1 MSCEEKERLIRGL
14 AQALRYAEDYIFA
27 PDMGTDEVCMAWI
40 KDEIGR
46 VVALPREIGGIPLDE
61 IGATGFGL
69 AHVADVAQAYTSV
82 RLDGARF
89 VVQGFGAVGRHVA
102 RFLSERGALLVG
114 AADSNGTIHSPH
126 GLDVDALIELK
137 AAGRSVADYGD
148 GKRMDRDAVVGLD
161 CDIWIPAARP
171 DVIHSDNV
179 GDLKAK
185 LVIEGANI
193 PVTLEAERMLHE
205 RGVLCIPDFIAN
217 AGGVVCAAMEYH
229 GATETAALQTIQEK
243 LRRNTQL
250 VLDDAKQRGI
260 LPRQAA
266 KDMAEARVRKAMGF
280 RRYSLF
286 STAPAWV

>member
-1 MSCEEKERLIRGL
+1 
-14 AQALRYAEDYIFA
+14 
-27 PDMGTDEVCMAWI
+27 
-40 KDEIGR
+40 
-46 VVALPREIGGIPLDE
+46 
-61 IGATGFGL
+61 
-69 AHVADVAQAYTSV
+69 
-82 RLDGARF
+82 
-89 VVQGFGAVGRHVA
+89 
-102 RFLSERGALLVG
+102 
-114 AADSNGTIHSPH
+114 
-126 GLDVDALIELK
+126 
-137 AAGRSVADYGD
+137 
-148 GKRMDRDAVVGLD
+148 MDRDAVVGLD